1 MERLHSMKCPALVA
15 FSLLLVLLPAV
26 GVAEEGASGEGVSE
40 EAAPAAHEYEWHSCA
55 ENKVRFAA
63 PKGWRLGSEEVAD
76 GVTVCS
82 LAAGSAEAGALGD
95 GRFTLEHWSKWPLS
109 VGVQPT
115 EYAVT
120 ALQKLARTGR
130 VIDQHSGAQG
140 ASLVHRIELVTTTGD
155 EEMHK
160 WVLFVAHPEKGTLD
174 MVTAEWPEGAWE
186 EAWEI
191 VRPTVSSLRFADQE

>member
-1 MERLHSMKCPALVA
+1 MERLHSMKCLALVA

-26 GVAEEGASGEGVSE
+26 GVAEEGASGTGVSE

-63 PKGWRLGSEEVAD
+63 PKGWHLESEQVAD
-76 GVTVCS
+76 GVVACTLS
-82 LAAGSAEAGALGD
+82 EGPGAE
-95 GRFTLEHWSKWPLS
+95 GRVILRHWSTWPVS
-109 VGVQPT
+109 VGVQPS
-115 EYAVT
+115 EYAVSSI
-120 ALQKLARTGR
+120 QKLSMMGR

>member
-1 MERLHSMKCPALVA
+1 MERLHSMKYLALVA

-26 GVAEEGASGEGVSE
+26 GVAEEGASGEGMSE
-40 EAAPAAHEYEWHSCA
+40 EGAPAAREYEWHSCA

-63 PKGWRLGSEEVAD
+63 PKGWHIGSEEVAD
-76 GVTVCS
+76 GVVVCS
-82 LAAGSAEAGALGD
+82 VTPGAAAGNGLKE
-95 GRFTLEHWSKWPLS
+95 GRFTLEHWSKWPLA
-109 VGVQPT
+109 VGVQPN

-120 ALQKLARTGR
+120 AIQKLSMMGR

-140 ASLVHRIELVTTTGD
+140 ASLVNRIEVVTTSG
-155 EEMHK
+155 EQEMHK
-160 WVLFVAHPEKGTLD
+160 WVLFVAHPRQGTLD